1 MKIPLVGQSFA
12 LRSPAAAAQQTMNLI
27 PQMMDDPN
35 EGSKNKGILVGA
47 PGYHLAGTVT
57 GNIRGSWAGG
67 GTVYV
72 VGGNTLYEI
81 TQGSY
86 VGGNPSVGS
95 VTIAN
100 SWTLP
105 NASDGKP
112 VQMFGN
118 GNQLLIVANGYAYI
132 DNGSGPVNCQ
142 FTNSG
147 YVNTNG
153 TDVQFVSGDNF
164 STVPNGATIQIDG
177 TPYSVWTVNSP
188 TDLTLTA
195 SAGVQAGAFWQANT
209 GANVT
214 AVTGSYIDGYFGVQR
229 PSGYPFSGTCAVAVS
244 AGKTIVTQLTG
255 SNFNSLSLGDGIE
268 INGLGAYVVGISS
281 PGTILVQ
288 PSVPVTSGTTFGY
301 GEDTGRQFNI
311 SAPEDGEAWDPLDFA
326 SKEGYPDYIQS
337 IFADREQLYLFGVES
352 EEVWQDTGNALFPFQ
367 RIPGAAAREGSYC
380 RYAPASVGGRLYY
393 VGAAPHGQPVAYR
406 LDGFTPVRV
415 SNAAVEAAFA
425 LEQNMAACL
434 AFDYAED
441 GHQFWVLNF
450 SDTCWVYDATE
461 SAKAGYAMWHQR
473 AKWTGSAFAGY
484 EPAMHVY
491 VPEWVGSASG
501 AYASGMHLVCSLGS
515 PNIYEM
521 NLAYFD
527 DNGSTQQWNRILP
540 HLYDEGKRMFFGRMT
555 LEMETG
561 TATGGTQ
568 PTISRTYSD
577 DRGHTFGNPVSP
589 IMGGAGVN
597 AAFSQRV
604 VWPSNGSS
612 YDRVLQFSGNNLGN
626 ARTCLIDLDLE
637 IEAGTT

>member
-147 YVNTNG
+147 YVNPNG

-195 SAGVQAGAFWQANT
+195 SAGKLPVHQLRLRQHQRHRRAICEQRQLLHGAERRNHSDRRHPVQ
-209 GANVT
+209 
-214 AVTGSYIDGYFGVQR
+214 
-229 PSGYPFSGTCAVAVS
+229 
-244 AGKTIVTQLTG
+244 
-255 SNFNSLSLGDGIE
+255 
-268 INGLGAYVVGISS
+268 
-281 PGTILVQ
+281 
-288 PSVPVTSGTTFGY
+288 
-301 GEDTGRQFNI
+301 
-311 SAPEDGEAWDPLDFA
+311 
-326 SKEGYPDYIQS
+326 
-337 IFADREQLYLFGVES
+337 
-352 EEVWQDTGNALFPFQ
+352 
-367 RIPGAAAREGSYC
+367 
-380 RYAPASVGGRLYY
+380 
-393 VGAAPHGQPVAYR
+393 R
-406 LDGFTPVRV
+406 LDGQLSHR
-415 SNAAVEAAFA
+415 
-425 LEQNMAACL
+425 
-434 AFDYAED
+434 
-441 GHQFWVLNF
+441 
-450 SDTCWVYDATE
+450 
-461 SAKAGYAMWHQR
+461 
-473 AKWTGSAFAGY
+473 
-484 EPAMHVY
+484 
-491 VPEWVGSASG
+491 PEW
-501 AYASGMHLVCSLGS
+501 
-515 PNIYEM
+515 
-521 NLAYFD
+521 
-527 DNGSTQQWNRILP
+527 
-540 HLYDEGKRMFFGRMT
+540 
-555 LEMETG
+555 
-561 TATGGTQ
+561 
-568 PTISRTYSD
+568 
-577 DRGHTFGNPVSP
+577 
-589 IMGGAGVN
+589 
-597 AAFSQRV
+597 
-604 VWPSNGSS
+604 
-612 YDRVLQFSGNNLGN
+612 
-626 ARTCLIDLDLE
+626 
-637 IEAGTT
+637 